1 MTIVDQAAED
11 RDNERDAITMNRL
24 TRIVALSAIA
34 GAAMT
39 APAWAH
45 TGIGAHG
52 HGFMA
57 GFLHPL
63 MGLDHMLAMLGV
75 GVWAAQLGK
84 RATWLVPAAFVAV
97 MACGA
102 APALSGAPLPM
113 VELGIAGSVLAVG
126 ALIALG
132 ARMPLPMAMIVA
144 GAFALFHGH
153 AHGTELPG
161 FAHPA
166 AYGAGFVAAT
176 ALLQGAG
183 LGLAYLMRRQAG
195 KLPFRVG
202 GAMMAALGG
211 ALLLGA

>member
-1 MTIVDQAAED
+1 
-11 RDNERDAITMNRL
+11 MNRL
-24 TRIVALSAIA
+24 TRIIACTAVMGLALA
-34 GAAMT
+34 
-39 APAWAH
+39 APASAH
-45 TGIGAHG
+45 TGVGAHS
-52 HGFMA
+52 HGFAA

-97 MACGA
+97 MIAGA
-102 APALSGAPLPM
+102 GLALSGIAMPM
-113 VELGIAGSVLAVG
+113 VEFGVAGSVLVIG

-132 ARMPLPMAMIVA
+132 TRLPVGVAMSLV
-144 GAFALFHGH
+144 GLFALFHGH

-176 ALLQGAG
+176 ALLHAGGAG
-183 LGLAYLMRRQAG
+183 IALLVRQHAA
-195 KLPFRVG
+195 KLPLRIA
-202 GAMMAALGG
+202 GAMMAVVGG
-211 ALLLGA
+211 GLLLGA